1 MINHYKVYKAKSM
14 LDGLDFDF
22 PTYLSY
28 CDAGGN
34 GGYNNVEGG

>member
-1 MINHYKVYKAKSM
+1 MINQAKSM

-34 GGYNNVEGG
+34 RGDNNDEGRQKKS